1 MTTIAYRADLR
12 QIAWD
17 SQVTTGGAGLKMAGK
32 FHKVWS
38 EGDFWIGGTG
48 SLFMIQ
54 RLQQYLGTLTD
65 DKPDM
70 LGAARWWAE
79 DTASLPS
86 SEDNHAEM
94 FVVFHDSGRPPVCL
108 DTDGCLFEV
117 DGNFALG
124 SGREYALAAMH
135 MGASAEL
142 AVDVATCYD
151 IYSGGPIHS
160 VMLAGD

>member
-1 MTTIAYRADLR
+1 MTTIAYHADLR

-32 FHKVWS
+32 YHKVWS

-48 SLFMIQ
+48 SLFLIQ
-54 RLQQYLGTLTD
+54 RLQRHLGTLTD
-65 DKPDM
+65 EAAM
-70 LGAARWWAE
+70 LDVARWWAE
-79 DTASLPS
+79 DTASLPA
-86 SEDNHAEM
+86 SEDNNAEVL
-94 FVVFHDSGRPPVCL
+94 VVFHDLGLPAVCL

-160 VMLAGD
+160 VMLTGD